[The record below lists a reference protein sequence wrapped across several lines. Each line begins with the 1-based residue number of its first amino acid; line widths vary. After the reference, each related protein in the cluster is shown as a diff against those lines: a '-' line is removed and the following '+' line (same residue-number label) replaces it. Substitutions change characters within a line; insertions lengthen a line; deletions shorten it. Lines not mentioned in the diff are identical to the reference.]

1 MNLEFLIPLENSFLE
16 DTVVSSGNTLAHVVD
31 MHTIENG
38 FPVLESAKV
47 AIFAVLEGRAA
58 VANEDTGSLEG
69 VTAIRSYLYRMFPGN
84 WSKRIVD
91 LGNIPSGATVSDTHF
106 AVKEVVAAL
115 VKRDIIPVIIGGGQD
130 VTYANYRAYDC
141 LEQLVNVVAV
151 DAKFDLGTVD
161 SPLHSNSYLSKI
173 VMESPCNLFNF
184 SNIGYQTYFNAQEE
198 IDLLDN
204 LHFDAIRLGVSKNL
218 KTLEPI
224 MRDADIV
231 SIDIG
236 ALRFSEAPANNNTSP
251 NGFYGEEICTISRY
265 AGISDKVTSFGV
277 YEYNH
282 LLDNAGQTAHLIAQ
296 TIWYFIEGVNARSN
310 DYPFCSRSSYL
321 KYMVPVEGET
331 LVFFKSPKSGR
342 WWIEIH
348 SLEDTK
354 YKRNSLIPCTYQ
366 DYLDAADQNIPERW
380 YKGIRKLN

>member
-69 VTAIRSYLYRMFPGN
+69 VTAIRSYLYSMFPGN

>member
-141 LEQLVNVVAV
+141 LEQLVNVVSV

-310 DYPFCSRSSYL
+310 DYPYCSRSSYL